1 MESVPAAVD
10 AFLAHLNGA
19 RQASPHTLRAYRHE
33 LERLLA
39 WLAREAPDVADIAA
53 LDGRTLRAFVAGLAG
68 DGLTPASLAR
78 AVAALRSFGRFLAT
92 SERLDSNPAGVLRAP
107 RQGRKLP
114 HHLEHGEIAALLA
127 APLAHARGPD
137 DEAALRDA
145 AILELLYSTGMRVG
159 ELVALDDRRLDL
171 FGGVAVVRG
180 KGRKERLAPIGA
192 PAVAAFERYRAVRDA
207 VHGRGEP
214 ARGCFLSIMG
224 AKKGG
229 GGGIRL
235 SDRDVRRLLQR
246 HLDRCGLSRKTTP
259 HTLRHTFAT
268 HLLSAGADIRA
279 VQELLGHASLNTTQ
293 IYTHL
298 SIEALRAAYAK
309 AHPRA

>member
-1 MESVPAAVD
+1 MESIADAAD
-10 AFLAHLNGA
+10 AFLAHLGGA

-33 LERLLA
+33 LDRLLA
-39 WLAREAPDVADIAA
+39 WLAREAPEVVAITA
-53 LDGRTLRAFVAGLAG
+53 LDGRTLRSFLASLAS
-68 DGLTPASLAR
+68 DTLTPASLAR
-78 AVAALRSFGRFLAT
+78 AVAAVRSFGRFLAT
-92 SERLDSNPAGVLRAP
+92 SERLPANPASVLRAP

-114 HHLEHGEIAALLA
+114 HHLEHGEIAELLA
-127 APLAHARGPD
+127 TPLAHASGPQ

-171 FGGVAVVRG
+171 IGGVAVVRG

-192 PAVAAFERYRAVRDA
+192 PAVAAFEAYRAVRDA
-207 VHGRGEP
+207 LHGRSDP
-214 ARGCFLSIMG
+214 TRGCFLSIAG
-224 AKKGG
+224 AKRGG
-229 GGGIRL
+229 GGGLRL

-246 HLDRCGLSRKTTP
+246 QLDRCGLSRKTTP

-298 SIEALRAAYAK
+298 SIEALRETYRR